1 MSPPVDRLEASAAPP
16 SRADVVVIGGGVIGV
31 TTALT
36 LAERGLSVALVEKGH
51 VAGEQSSRNW
61 GWVRTAGRDPAEIP
75 LVMAS
80 QRLWAEMNK
89 VTGAETGFARP
100 GILYLCEGER
110 EAAHYER
117 WLEEARRYQVG
128 SCMLDAAGLEKVLPG
143 ASKNYVAAMYTPDDC
158 RAEPAHATPAMAR
171 AAMARGATIHEHC
184 AARAI
189 EKSAGRVSA
198 VVTEKG
204 TIACDAVVVAAGVWS
219 RLFLGNLGIDF
230 PQLGVIG
237 SVLRT
242 KPLPGGPEVTVGTS
256 TFSWR
261 KRLDGGYTISRRNA
275 SIAEVTPDS
284 FRLFSDFL
292 PQLAAMRR
300 EIELRVTGRF
310 FEEWKRKRSWAPT
323 EKTIF
328 EELRTLDPA
337 PHTEI
342 LEEGLEHL
350 MRAFPFFRDL
360 EVAQRWGGMID
371 ATPDGIPVISAVAHI
386 PGLFVSTGYSG
397 HGFGIG
403 PGAGRLTADLVSG
416 HAPLVDPTP
425 FRLDRFPRARRA
437 A

>member
-1 MSPPVDRLEASAAPP
+1 MSPPVDRLDASAPP
-16 SRADVVVIGGGVIGV
+16 PARADVVIIGGGVIGV

-36 LAERGLSVALVEKGH
+36 LAQRGLSVALVEKGH

-80 QRLWAEMNK
+80 QRLWAEMNA

-110 EAAHYER
+110 EMVGYER
-117 WLEEARRYQVG
+117 WLDEARQFQVG
-128 SCMLDAAGLEKVLPG
+128 STMLDAAGLEKVLPG
-143 ASKNYVAAMYTPDDC
+143 ASANYVGAMYTPDDC
-158 RAEPAHATPAMAR
+158 RAEPAHAVPAMAR
-171 AAMARGATIHEHC
+171 AALAQGATIHEYC

-189 EKSAGRVSA
+189 ERSAGKVSG

-219 RLFLGNLGIDF
+219 RLFLGNCGVDF

-256 TFSWR
+256 NFSWR

-275 SIAEVTPDS
+275 SIAEITPDS
-284 FRLFSDFL
+284 FRLFQDYL

-300 EIELRVTGRF
+300 EIELRFTGRF

-323 EKTIF
+323 ETTVF
-328 EELRTLDPA
+328 EQVRTLDPE

-350 MRAFPFFRDL
+350 MRAFPFFRGL

-371 ATPDGIPVISAVAHI
+371 ATPDGIPVISRVEPI
-386 PGLFVSTGYSG
+386 PGLFLSSGYSG

-416 HAPLVDPTP
+416 HAPLVDPAP

>member
-1 MSPPVDRLEASAAPP
+1 MSPPVDRLDASAAPP
-16 SRADVVVIGGGVIGV
+16 ARADVVVIGGGVIGV
-31 TTALT
+31 ATALT
-36 LAERGLSVALVEKGH
+36 LSERGLSVALVEKGH

-80 QRLWAEMNK
+80 QRLWADMNK

-100 GILYLCEGER
+100 GILYLCESEK
-110 EAAHYER
+110 EQAHYER

-128 SCMLDAAGLEKVLPG
+128 SIMLDAAGLEKVLPG
-143 ASKNYVAAMYTPDDC
+143 ASRNYVAAMYTPDDC

-171 AAMARGATIHEHC
+171 AAMARGATFHELC
-184 AARAI
+184 AARAV

-204 TIACDAVVVAAGVWS
+204 TIACDAVVVAAGIWS

-230 PQLGVIG
+230 PQLGIVG

-242 KPLPGGPEVTVGTS
+242 RPLPGGPEVTVGTS

-284 FRLFSDFL
+284 FRLFGDFL

-300 EIELRVTGRF
+300 EIELRFTGRF
-310 FEEWKRKRSWAPT
+310 FEEWRRKRSWAPT

-328 EELRTLDPA
+328 EEVRTLDPA
-337 PHTEI
+337 PHTDI
-342 LEEGLEHL
+342 LEQGLEHL

-371 ATPDGIPVISAVAHI
+371 ATPDGIPVISPVAQI
-386 PGLFVSTGYSG
+386 PGLFLSTGYSG

-403 PGAGRLTADLVSG
+403 PGAGRLTADLVTG

-425 FRLDRFPRARRA
+425 FRLDRFARARRA

>member
-80 QRLWAEMNK
+80 QRLWAEMNT

-100 GILYLCEGER
+100 GILYLCEGET
-110 EAAHYER
+110 EQAQYER
-117 WLEEARRYQVG
+117 WLGEARRYQVG
-128 SCMLDAAGLEKVLPG
+128 SYMLDAAGLEKVLPG
-143 ASKNYVAAMYTPDDC
+143 ASKNYVGAMYTPDDC

-204 TIACDAVVVAAGVWS
+204 TIACNAVVVAAGVWS

-300 EIELRVTGRF
+300 EIELRFTGRF

-337 PHTEI
+337 PNTEI

-371 ATPDGIPVISAVAHI
+371 ATPDGIPVISAAEHI